1 MQPPNIASA
10 SAQAS
15 HLSASASTNQT
26 ISSAPAEDI
35 SINVV
40 DKLLM
45 SGKIPTNQAK
55 ISDLEKVHSDTVR
68 LEEGFNRSLR
78 VINRKVNQNST
89 NVSKLADEV
98 NNGFATLGTQIESCA
113 ERIESRSKEKSRS
126 LSPIN
131 KSFRRKPQSSPN
143 NCILSFSGEKS
154 SNNSSINDKKDQ
166 ISEHTVNMLHH
177 EGIPPL
183 EIYSEDNLV
192 TFDKWSKKFLE
203 RIKVFGAKLSE
214 EEKLNR
220 LSLFLED
227 TPKQIL
233 EKINPADRT
242 TCQEAIK
249 AIRKELDSP
258 QRRVLSRQ
266 ALSFCRQH
274 ENETVKDFLSRFRPI
289 ALATATDYEGPALER
304 HLCELLLERL
314 KPSISFYMKL
324 LNFTQTGRSFEQLCM
339 DAREVEIMLPSV
351 SGTTPMPQAYPE
363 LNAMQ
368 QLQSSYMI
376 QPGKFQSLNHTN
388 PNREQPRNGWR
399 YNSNGYS
406 RNQNNFRNFQRND
419 RRGQSMGAP
428 FNERRWN
435 NRPVCN
441 YCQKVGHFAS
451 TCRTRMAE
459 YMDKQKGNS
468 NMTQSSSNQ
477 RYEERYSDTIL
488 KEILTGIRNLQAG
501 SQNITSTSQQ
511 NLNSIEIGDHK
522 QEKVKENSVISN
534 RDQSKIK
541 ISSWESKSLGP
552 KLFPMLMIIALIA
565 SCSATFSVPT
575 PRMPMICQ
583 MEKQSTLW
591 TLLTHCPSLINNVSH
606 TPIPQTRSIYILNDL
621 EYSTEGWACRI
632 IKKSV
637 RKFTSLSNVPVTE
650 PIGSEM
656 LGVSKN
662 ECARMIKEKR
672 CSLGLM
678 IKENEVWT
686 TQNKLDISPKM
697 WLLGS
702 FWWTEVSTQNCLL
715 FNVQINSHWGE
726 PVIRTPLGGTT
737 NCSYSQGNCILN
749 DKTVLEWVPN
759 KDQFCR
765 YIKFWEFEGKLLDNT
780 WLSDDAQLALH
791 FSKPPHKVKDCGNDL
806 EISEQGFA
814 TSIKATRHK
823 RSLNEDKLGI
833 VTSPQLAAELTYLDT
848 QLAETLTFTFTHSLK
863 AVCDHLEE
871 VKRWALNS
879 LVSNPIGLAR
889 IIFGNDYVVAKRE
902 GSSLLRIWPCIKIN
916 EDEFSFVPTHLSEC
930 FELIPIQLTTE
941 KQKHLAFL
949 DPTTM
954 IIQPTSRKA
963 PCTQFQRI
971 TLELDNNVIEIDQIT
986 GEVTKLH
993 PRALKTK
1000 ELRAFDIPEIKAHSF
1015 HQLILVNLTDLNTH
1029 TFMTNLIKV
1038 SELSYRLENTDM
1050 VITKTLSEKWKEAGD
1065 SLTKEI
1071 IGDYTW
1077 AWKILITP
1085 IISILTLDLSV
1096 KWGLKILEV
1105 YLGEGQLGRMLFS
1118 RATPTVNKVQKFV
1131 EQSPQKEKVNEGKP
1145 EPKSWIPKVSRFPS
1159 PDTSQE
1165 VINMLTVDPLP
1176 KFRASASNNQINF
1189 TYPSTAVT
1197 RIKINNQ
1204 PINCLVDTG
1213 ASISIAPLSLA
1224 KFLNANIEP
1233 TSISITS
1240 ASGHEISANAQ
1251 MQVFL
1256 DLGGHKQTAKINL
1269 VEDKQLLENAITK
1282 LY

>member
-10 SAQAS
+10 SAQANQ
-15 HLSASASTNQT
+15 LSASASTNQT
-26 ISSAPAEDI
+26 TSSAPAEDI
-35 SINVV
+35 SISVV

-55 ISDLEKVHSDTVR
+55 ISDLEKVHSDTIR

-98 NNGFATLGTQIESCA
+98 NNGFATLGAQIESCA
-113 ERIESRSKEKSRS
+113 ERIESRK
-126 LSPIN
+126 
-131 KSFRRKPQSSPN
+131 
-143 NCILSFSGEKS
+143 
-154 SNNSSINDKKDQ
+154 
-166 ISEHTVNMLHH
+166 HTVNMLHH

-203 RIKVFGAKLSE
+203 RIKVFGAKFSE

-339 DAREVEIMLPSV
+339 DAREVEIMLPGV

-399 YNSNGYS
+399 
-406 RNQNNFRNFQRND
+406 ND
-419 RRGQSMGAP
+419 RRGQSIGTP

-459 YMDKQKGNS
+459 YVDKQKGNS

-477 RYEERYSDTIL
+477 RYEE
-488 KEILTGIRNLQAG
+488 
-501 SQNITSTSQQ
+501 
-511 NLNSIEIGDHK
+511 
-522 QEKVKENSVISN
+522 
-534 RDQSKIK
+534 
-541 ISSWESKSLGP
+541 
-552 KLFPMLMIIALIA
+552 
-565 SCSATFSVPT
+565 SVPT

-963 PCTQFQRI
+963 PCSQFQRI

-1038 SELSYRLENTDM
+1038 
-1050 VITKTLSEKWKEAGD
+1050 KD
-1065 SLTKEI
+1065 S
-1071 IGDYTW
+1071 
-1077 AWKILITP
+1077 
-1085 IISILTLDLSV
+1085 
-1096 KWGLKILEV
+1096 
-1105 YLGEGQLGRMLFS
+1105 
-1118 RATPTVNKVQKFV
+1118 
-1131 EQSPQKEKVNEGKP
+1131 
-1145 EPKSWIPKVSRFPS
+1145 
-1159 PDTSQE
+1159 
-1165 VINMLTVDPLP
+1165 
-1176 KFRASASNNQINF
+1176 
-1189 TYPSTAVT
+1189 
-1197 RIKINNQ
+1197 
-1204 PINCLVDTG
+1204 
-1213 ASISIAPLSLA
+1213 
-1224 KFLNANIEP
+1224 
-1233 TSISITS
+1233 
-1240 ASGHEISANAQ
+1240 
-1251 MQVFL
+1251 
-1256 DLGGHKQTAKINL
+1256 
-1269 VEDKQLLENAITK
+1269 
-1282 LY
+1282 